1 MFRGQAIHL
10 MAAFQK
16 LLTWDLSLI
25 IHLWV
30 WESGQHMFYDV
41 LLIAVKNCAWQEET
55 EASNVPT
62 SPDAPSG

>member
-1 MFRGQAIHL
+1 

-16 LLTWDLSLI
+16 PPTWDLSLI
-25 IHLWV
+25 IHLWAPV
-30 WESGQHMFYDV
+30 SGQHMFFDV
-41 LLIAVKNCAWQEET
+41 LLVAVKNCSWQEET